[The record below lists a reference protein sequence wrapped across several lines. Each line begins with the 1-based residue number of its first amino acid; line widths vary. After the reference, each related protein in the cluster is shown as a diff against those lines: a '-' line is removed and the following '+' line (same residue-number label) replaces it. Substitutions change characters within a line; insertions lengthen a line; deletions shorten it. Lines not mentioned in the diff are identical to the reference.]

1 MSAEGNDQRTA
12 AARHPLEVE
21 SVPFTGGCACGA
33 IRYECSTE
41 PLLSFRCHS
50 HECQRVG
57 GSAFTSLMITPGA
70 DFELLQGEPK
80 HYASPADCGSP
91 VLAREDHR
99 PLLVLIHAGSMDDPS
114 RFEPA
119 ADIFS
124 TRAQPLGPH
133 EPGTPQDPRD
143 APATGHRA
151 FQNPA
156 GLGSP
161 GRPGHEVRAVPA
173 ATSSRPCLSPRRGR
187 RRSRRARPCAAAG
200 PWRRSHHRPCR
211 PPPRSRRP
219 WPPQGR

>member
-1 MSAEGNDQRTA
+1 MGSPRYTVGDRGAEDTEKERTARSAEGNDQRTA

-41 PLLSFRCHS
+41 PLLSFHCHS

-114 RFEPA
+114 RFKPA

-124 TRAQPLGPH
+124 TRAQTWDHMNRELPKIPEMPPLPDT
-133 EPGTPQDPRD
+133 ELFRI
-143 APATGHRA
+143 R
-151 FQNPA
+151 
-156 GLGSP
+156 
-161 GRPGHEVRAVPA
+161 
-173 ATSSRPCLSPRRGR
+173 
-187 RRSRRARPCAAAG
+187 
-200 PWRRSHHRPCR
+200 
-211 PPPRSRRP
+211 
-219 WPPQGR
+219 QG